1 MEAARIEAADLE
13 QKAIQEQQNPPPKR
27 RGRPPQ
33 QKNIA
38 AAAAAAEA
46 KGAKEAPQNVRQSGR
61 GQEAAGVFVY
71 LCVCKCVCVCVCVF
85 VCVCVSVRAH
95 TCLRGSGF
103 RNVLLRGRSA
113 T

>member
-1 MEAARIEAADLE
+1 M
-13 QKAIQEQQNPPPKR
+13 
-27 RGRPPQ
+27 
-33 QKNIA
+33 
-38 AAAAAAEA
+38 
-46 KGAKEAPQNVRQSGR
+46 V
-61 GQEAAGVFVY
+61 AGVFVY

>member
-61 GQEAAGVFVY
+61 GQEAAGV
-71 LCVCKCVCVCVCVF
+71 CVKFYMQVLPAPDVHR
-85 VCVCVSVRAH
+85 VSRLHHNNQCCA
-95 TCLRGSGF
+95 LYG
-103 RNVLLRGRSA
+103 
-113 T
+113 